1 MDYIIKNLFF
11 KMKNYLF
18 YFLFLSSSYVS
29 IAQQNA
35 LSPIEVTDM
44 LKIKTIGKPQISPDG
59 LHVLFS
65 VMDIRDDPDKKGDF
79 AYITQLYLGEIKD
92 KTYRALTSGKY
103 SIYSPSWSPDGR
115 SILFSRDVGNKT
127 QAYIMKL
134 NGGEPTALTSS
145 SRGIINPVW
154 SKDGQFVFYQER
166 KTMKEVLLDSLNNPS
181 KLIPTWN
188 IEKPKL
194 DANVYA
200 SSSKANPNGNL
211 QEVRAYLYQN
221 EKDKKAKVINR
232 LNFQE
237 ETSTTGEF
245 PINLLFKIAVE
256 GPIKPVLINN
266 LYELW
271 AEWEETA
278 KGFIAIV
285 PVDSLLHPDRVL
297 DHKIVFYNPLNN
309 QYTTLLEKKGFSYS
323 NINLSPDGLLLT
335 FVETS
340 TSVVQ
345 NGTFKILNLANS
357 AVLEVPLDRVI
368 TQIKWSENNE
378 NIYFTAQDHGGVPIF
393 VYNLK
398 SKKLT
403 KITTEVD
410 GIMGF
415 DFKDDYLVYSKTCVN
430 NPSELYSN
438 NLQGKSEA
446 IFTNENVQ
454 WLAGKFI
461 SKPIK
466 KSFVNKK
473 GQKVEYWLMKP
484 FNDQPGIKY
493 PLVVDIHGGPS
504 AMWGTGEASMWHE
517 FQYYTGKGMGV
528 VYGNP
533 RGSGGYGSEFLAAN
547 VRDWGAGPM
556 ADIMQMTDLAVN
568 EPWVDTTQLA
578 VTGGSYAGYLVTWML
593 GHTNR
598 FKVACSQRGVY
609 ELSTF
614 FGEGNA
620 WRLNPRYF
628 GGYPWEKTVRILL
641 DRESPL
647 TYVQNI
653 KTPLIIFHGE
663 NDLRTGVIGSEM
675 LYKSLKVLGRDVEYV
690 RHPEASHEITRAG
703 NNRQRIDQMLRTY
716 EFFSRYLKLN

>member
-1 MDYIIKNLFF
+1 MEIK
-11 KMKNYLF
+11 
-18 YFLFLSSSYVS
+18 
-29 IAQQNA
+29 
-35 LSPIEVTDM
+35 
-44 LKIKTIGKPQISPDG
+44 
-59 LHVLFS
+59 
-65 VMDIRDDPDKKGDF
+65 DDLDKKGDF
-79 AYITQLYLGEIKD
+79 AYVTQLYLGEIKS
-92 KTYRALTSGKY
+92 KSYRALTSGKY
-103 SIYSPSWSPDGR
+103 SISSPSWSPDGR
-115 SILFSRDVGNKT
+115 SILFSRDIGNKS

-134 NGGEPTALTSS
+134 NGGEPMALTTS
-145 SRGIINPVW
+145 SRGVINPIW

-166 KTMKEVLLDSLNNPS
+166 KSMKEFLLDSLTNPS
-181 KLIPTWN
+181 KFIPSWN

-194 DANVYA
+194 DANVYT
-200 SSSKANPNGNL
+200 SLSKANPNGNL
-211 QEVRAYLYQN
+211 NEVRAYLYQN

-237 ETSTTGEF
+237 ETTTTGEF
-245 PINLLFKIAVE
+245 PINLLFKIAVD
-256 GPIKPVLINN
+256 GSSKPILINN
-266 LYELW
+266 PYELW
-271 AEWEETA
+271 TEWIETPN
-278 KGFIAIV
+278 GIIAII
-285 PVDSLLHPDRVL
+285 PVDSVTHPDRVL
-297 DHKIVFYNPLNN
+297 DHKIVVYNRLNN
-309 QYTTLLEKKGFSYS
+309 QYRSLVEKKGFAYS
-323 NINLSPDGLLLT
+323 NINLSPDGNWIT

-340 TSVVQ
+340 TSIVR
-345 NGTFKILNLANS
+345 NGTLKIMNLINS
-357 AVLEVPLDRVI
+357 SIIDVPMDRVI
-368 TQIKWSENNE
+368 TQIKWAENNE
-378 NIYFTAQDHGGVPIF
+378 NIYFTAQDRGGVPIF
-393 VYNLK
+393 VFNVK
-398 SKKLT
+398 SKKV
-403 KITTEVD
+403 KQITSEID
-410 GIMGF
+410 GVLGF
-415 DFKDDYLVYSKTCVN
+415 DVKDANFIYSKTCVD
-430 NPSELYSN
+430 NPSELYVN
-438 NLQGKSEA
+438 DLEGKSES
-446 IFTNENVQ
+446 IFTNENST
-454 WLAGKFI
+454 WLVGKSI

-466 KSFVNKK
+466 KSFINNK
-473 GQKVEYWLMKP
+473 GQRVDYWVMKP
-484 FNDQPGIKY
+484 SNYQSGTKY

-517 FQYYTGKGMGV
+517 FQYYASKGLGL

-533 RGSGGYGSEFLAAN
+533 RGSGGYGSNFLAAN
-547 VRDWGAGPM
+547 VKDWGAGPM

-568 EPWVDTTQLA
+568 EGWVDTTQLA

-628 GGYPWEKTVRILL
+628 GGYPWEKTTRVIL

-653 KTPLIIFHGE
+653 RTPLIIFHGE

-675 LYKSLKVLGRDVEYV
+675 LYKSLKILGRDVEYV